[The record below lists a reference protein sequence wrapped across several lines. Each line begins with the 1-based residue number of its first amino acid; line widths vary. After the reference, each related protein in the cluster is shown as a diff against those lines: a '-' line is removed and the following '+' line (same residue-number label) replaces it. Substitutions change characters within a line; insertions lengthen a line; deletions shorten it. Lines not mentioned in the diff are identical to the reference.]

1 VRRQR
6 LAFLGR
12 PSWAGGVN
20 GDSANRQRGRAEA
33 PSGHLFVPHSAG
45 RIQEAVWN
53 ASFSLR
59 RRGDDECWPW
69 MILANTVVLATS
81 GQYQLQETRRAPIS
95 LSWPPAS
102 LAPQPEES
110 GARDYIVGKEIILA

>member
-1 VRRQR
+1 MRGQR

-20 GDSANRQRGRAEA
+20 GDFANRQRGRAEA
-33 PSGHLFVPHSAG
+33 PSGHLFVPDSAG

-59 RRGDDECWPW
+59 RRGGDECWSW
-69 MILANTVVLATS
+69 MMLANSEVLATP
-81 GQYQLQETRRAPIS
+81 GQYQLQEIPPAPIS
-95 LSWPPAS
+95 LS
-102 LAPQPEES
+102 
-110 GARDYIVGKEIILA
+110 